1 MCMNHI
7 LVQKIRKFSQHKGMA
22 EGQRDTGANTK
33 LDHLNNKY
41 FEITAQSIK
50 QLDTTR
56 YESTLIY
63 INN

>member
-22 EGQRDTGANTK
+22 EGQRDKEPTRKGSPWPK

-41 FEITAQSIK
+41 FEIIAQSIK
-50 QLDTTR
+50 QLDMSPR
-56 YESTLIY
+56 
-63 INN
+63 